1 MTLFFETKDN
11 ARSDK
16 RFTYLFDLFCHII
29 VLGDDMITREQTR
42 PVKVGPYQLG
52 GNDRVFIQSMTNT
65 YTKDV
70 EATVKQIHELTEA
83 GCDIVRVAVLDMVDA
98 KSLGEIKKQISIPL
112 VADIHFDY
120 RLALEAINQGVDKI
134 RLNPGNIP
142 KREHVMEVVEACKK
156 KSIPIRI
163 GVNSGSLPNRM
174 APTPENMVE
183 TARHHVEILESMDFH
198 DIVLSLKAT
207 DMNLMIEAYRL
218 AAKTF
223 PYPLHLGVT
232 EAGTAFSGAI
242 KSAMGIGILLAE
254 GIGNTI
260 RVSLTDNPRLEIQA
274 AKEILKNLGLK
285 DKVPNL
291 ISCPTCGR
299 IQYDMIDIAKRI
311 EAYLLKVNKTI
322 NVAIMGCAVNGP
334 GEASHADIGIAG
346 GKGEALLFRHGK
358 VIKKIKESEV
368 YDVLVQEIDNFDDS
382 RKAIKNGE

>member
-1 MTLFFETKDN
+1 MQ
-11 ARSDK
+11 
-16 RFTYLFDLFCHII
+16 
-29 VLGDDMITREQTR
+29 REKTR
-42 PVKVGPYQLG
+42 PIHVGPHQLG
-52 GNDRVFIQSMTNT
+52 GNNKVLIQSMTNT

-70 EATVKQIHELTEA
+70 ESTVAQIKKLESA
-83 GCDIVRVAVLDMVDA
+83 GCDIIRVAVLDMIDA
-98 KSLGEIKKQISIPL
+98 QALGAIKSQISIPL

-142 KREHVMEVVEACKK
+142 KREHVALVVEACKAK
-156 KSIPIRI
+156 NIPIRI

-183 TARHHVEILESMDFH
+183 TAKHHVEILESLDFY
-198 DIVLSLKAT
+198 DIAISLKAT
-207 DMNLMIEAYRL
+207 DMNLMIAANRL

-242 KSAMGIGILLAE
+242 KSAMGIGILLSE

-260 RVSLTDNPRLEIQA
+260 RVSLTDNPVLEIQA

-299 IQYDMIDIAKRI
+299 IQYDMIDIAKKV
-311 EAYLLKVNKTI
+311 EAYLLTINKTI

-334 GEASHADIGIAG
+334 GEATHADIGIAG
-346 GKGEALLFRHGK
+346 GKGEAILFRRGK
-358 VIKKIKESEV
+358 IIKKIKESEV
-368 YDVLVQEIDNFDDS
+368 YDVLIEEINNFDDTKIES
-382 RKAIKNGE
+382 EQV

>member
-1 MTLFFETKDN
+1 ML
-11 ARSDK
+11 
-16 RFTYLFDLFCHII
+16 I
-29 VLGDDMITREQTR
+29 REQSR
-42 PVKVGPYQLG
+42 QVQVGPYQLG
-52 GNDRVFIQSMTNT
+52 GNNKVYIQSMTNT
-65 YTKDV
+65 HTKDV
-70 EATVKQIHELTEA
+70 EATVKQIKALEEA
-83 GCDIVRVAVLDMVDA
+83 GCEIIRVAVLDMVDA
-98 KSLGEIKKQISIPL
+98 KSLGEIKKQIKIPL

-120 RLALEAINQGVDKI
+120 RLALEAIHQGVDKI

-156 KSIPIRI
+156 KNIPIRI

-174 APTPENMVE
+174 APTAENMVE
-183 TARHHVEILESMDFH
+183 TARHHVEILESMGFY
-198 DIVLSLKAT
+198 DIALSLKAT
-207 DMNLMIEAYRL
+207 DMKLMIEAYRL

-260 RVSLTDNPRLEIQA
+260 RVSLTDNPVLEIQA

-311 EAYLLKVNKTI
+311 EEYLLKINKTI

-346 GKGEALLFRHGK
+346 GKGEAILFRRGK
-358 VIKKIKESEV
+358 IIKKIKESEV
-368 YDVLVQEIDNFDDS
+368 YDVLVEEINNFDDS
-382 RKAIKNGE
+382 VQTNGEH

>member
-1 MTLFFETKDN
+1 MTQ
-11 ARSDK
+11 
-16 RFTYLFDLFCHII
+16 
-29 VLGDDMITREQTR
+29 REQSR

-52 GNDRVFIQSMTNT
+52 GNSKVYIQSMTNT

-70 EATVKQIHELTEA
+70 EATVKQIKQLEDA
-83 GCDIVRVAVLDMVDA
+83 GCDIIRVAVLDMVDA
-98 KSLGEIKKQISIPL
+98 RALGEIKKQISIPL

-142 KREHVMEVVEACKK
+142 KREHVMEVVEACKAK
-156 KSIPIRI
+156 QIPIRI

-174 APTPENMVE
+174 APTAENMVA
-183 TARHHVEILESMDFH
+183 TAKHHVEILESMDFY
-198 DIVLSLKAT
+198 DIALSLKAT

-242 KSAMGIGILLAE
+242 KSAMGIGILLQE
-254 GIGNTI
+254 GIGSTI
-260 RVSLTDNPRLEIQA
+260 RVSLTDNPILEIQA

-311 EAYLLKVNKTI
+311 EQYLLKINKTI

-334 GEASHADIGIAG
+334 GEATHADIGIAG
-346 GKGEALLFRHGK
+346 GKGEAILFRRGK
-358 VIKKIKESEV
+358 IIKKIKESEV
-368 YDVLVQEIDNFDDS
+368 YDVLVEEINNFDDS
-382 RKAIKNGE
+382 KINDTIE

>member
-1 MTLFFETKDN
+1 MTQ
-11 ARSDK
+11 
-16 RFTYLFDLFCHII
+16 
-29 VLGDDMITREQTR
+29 REQSR

-52 GNDRVFIQSMTNT
+52 GNQKVYIQSMTNT

-70 EATVKQIHELTEA
+70 EATVKQIKQLEDA
-83 GCDIVRVAVLDMVDA
+83 GCEIIRVAVLDMVDA

-142 KREHVMEVVEACKK
+142 KREHVMEVVEACKAK
-156 KSIPIRI
+156 NIPIRI

-174 APTPENMVE
+174 APTAENMVA
-183 TARHHVEILESMDFH
+183 TAKHHVEILESMGFY
-198 DIVLSLKAT
+198 DIALSLKAT

-254 GIGNTI
+254 GIGSTI
-260 RVSLTDNPRLEIQA
+260 RVSLTDNPILEIQA

-311 EAYLLKVNKTI
+311 EQYLLKVNKTI

-334 GEASHADIGIAG
+334 GEATHADIGIAG
-346 GKGEALLFRHGK
+346 GKGEAILFRRGK
-358 VIKKIKESEV
+358 IIKKIKESEV
-368 YDVLVQEIDNFDDS
+368 YDVLVEEINNFDDTQTHTE
-382 RKAIKNGE
+382 N

>member
-1 MTLFFETKDN
+1 MTML
-11 ARSDK
+11 
-16 RFTYLFDLFCHII
+16 
-29 VLGDDMITREQTR
+29 TRENTR

-52 GNDRVFIQSMTNT
+52 GNSKVYIQSMTTT

-70 EATVKQIHELTEA
+70 DQTVKQIKQLTDA
-83 GCDIVRVAVLDMVDA
+83 GCEIVRVAVLDMVDA
-98 KSLGEIKKQISIPL
+98 KALGEIKRQISIPL

-120 RLALEAINQGVDKI
+120 RLALEAIHQGVDKI

-142 KREHVMEVVEACKK
+142 KREHVMEVVQACKEK
-156 KSIPIRI
+156 NIPIRI

-174 APTPENMVE
+174 APTAENMVA
-183 TARHHVEILESMDFH
+183 TAKHHVDILESMDFY

-207 DMNLMIEAYRL
+207 DMRLMMEAYRL

-260 RVSLTDNPRLEIQA
+260 RVSLTDNPVLEIQA

-299 IQYDMIDIAKRI
+299 IQYDMIDIAKKI
-311 EAYLLKVNKTI
+311 EQYMLKINKNI

-334 GEASHADIGIAG
+334 GEAMHADIGIAG
-346 GKGEALLFRHGK
+346 GKGEAILFRKGK
-358 VIKKIKESEV
+358 IIKKIKEAEV
-368 YDVLVQEIDNFDDS
+368 YDTLIEEIDQFDDS
-382 RKAIKNGE
+382 KENKEAE

>member
-1 MTLFFETKDN
+1 MLQRET
-11 ARSDK
+11 
-16 RFTYLFDLFCHII
+16 
-29 VLGDDMITREQTR
+29 TRTVRISNLE
-42 PVKVGPYQLG
+42 LG
-52 GNDRVFIQSMTNT
+52 GNPKVYIQSMTNT
-65 YTKDV
+65 HTKDV
-70 EATVKQIHELTEA
+70 EATVKQIKQLTDA
-83 GCDIVRVAVLDMVDA
+83 GCEIVRVAVLDMVDA
-98 KSLGEIKKQISIPL
+98 QSLGEIKSKITIPL

-120 RLALEAINQGVDKI
+120 RLALEAIRQGVDKI

-142 KREHVMEVVEACKK
+142 KREHVMEVVEACKAK
-156 KSIPIRI
+156 NIPIRI
-163 GVNSGSLPNRM
+163 GVNSGSLPNRL
-174 APTPENMVE
+174 APTAENMVA
-183 TARHHVEILESMDFH
+183 TAKHHIDILESMGFY
-198 DIVLSLKAT
+198 DIALSLKAT
-207 DMNLMIEAYRL
+207 DMRLMIEANRL

-260 RVSLTDNPRLEIQA
+260 RVSLTDNPVLEIQA

-311 EAYLLKVNKTI
+311 EAYLLKINKTI

-334 GEASHADIGIAG
+334 GEATHADIGIAG
-346 GKGEALLFRHGK
+346 GKGEAILFRRGK
-358 VIKKIKESEV
+358 IIKKIKESEV
-368 YDVLVQEIDNFDDS
+368 YDVLVEEINQFDDTN
-382 RKAIKNGE
+382 IENDGH

>member
-1 MTLFFETKDN
+1 ML
-11 ARSDK
+11 
-16 RFTYLFDLFCHII
+16 I
-29 VLGDDMITREQTR
+29 REQSR

-52 GNDRVFIQSMTNT
+52 GNNKVYIQSMTNT
-65 YTKDV
+65 HTKDV
-70 EATVKQIHELTEA
+70 EATVKQIKALEEA
-83 GCDIVRVAVLDMVDA
+83 GCEIIRVAVLDMVDA
-98 KSLGEIKKQISIPL
+98 QSLGEIKKQINIPL

-156 KSIPIRI
+156 KNIPIRI

-174 APTPENMVE
+174 APTAENMVE
-183 TARHHVEILESMDFH
+183 TARHHVEILESMGFY
-198 DIVLSLKAT
+198 DIALSLKAT
-207 DMNLMIEAYRL
+207 DMKLMIEAYRL

-260 RVSLTDNPRLEIQA
+260 RVSLTDNPVLEIQA

-311 EAYLLKVNKTI
+311 EEYLLKINKTI

-334 GEASHADIGIAG
+334 GEATHADIGIAG
-346 GKGEALLFRHGK
+346 GKGEAILFRRGK
-358 VIKKIKESEV
+358 IIKKIKESEV
-368 YDVLVQEIDNFDDS
+368 YDVLVEEINNFDDS
-382 RKAIKNGE
+382 VQTNGEH

>member
-1 MTLFFETKDN
+1 
-11 ARSDK
+11 
-16 RFTYLFDLFCHII
+16 
-29 VLGDDMITREQTR
+29 MIQREASR

-52 GNDRVFIQSMTNT
+52 GNSKVYIQSMTNT

-70 EATVKQIHELTEA
+70 EATVKQIKQLTDA
-83 GCDIVRVAVLDMVDA
+83 GCEIVRVAVLDMVDA
-98 KSLGEIKKQISIPL
+98 KALGDIKKQISIPL

-120 RLALEAINQGVDKI
+120 RLALEAIRQGVDKI

-142 KREHVMEVVEACKK
+142 KREHVMEVVEACKEK
-156 KSIPIRI
+156 NIPIRI

-174 APTPENMVE
+174 APTAENMVE
-183 TARHHVEILESMDFH
+183 TAKHHVEILESMGFY

-207 DMNLMIEAYRL
+207 DMKLMIEAYRL

-254 GIGNTI
+254 GIGSTI
-260 RVSLTDNPRLEIQA
+260 RVSLTDNPVLEIQA

-285 DKVPNL
+285 EKVPNL

-311 EAYLLKVNKTI
+311 EQYLLKINKTI

-334 GEASHADIGIAG
+334 GEATHADIGIAG
-346 GKGEALLFRHGK
+346 GKGEALLFRRGK
-358 VIKKIKESEV
+358 VVKKIKESEV
-368 YDVLVQEIDNFDDS
+368 YDVLVEEINNFDDS
-382 RKAIKNGE
+382 DSHAKE

>member
-1 MTLFFETKDN
+1 MKQ
-11 ARSDK
+11 
-16 RFTYLFDLFCHII
+16 
-29 VLGDDMITREQTR
+29 REASH
-42 PVKVGPYQLG
+42 PVKIGSYQLG
-52 GNDRVFIQSMTNT
+52 GNNKVYIQSMTNT

-70 EATVKQIHELTEA
+70 DATVKQIKQLTEA
-83 GCDIVRVAVLDMVDA
+83 GCEIVRVAVLDMVDA
-98 KSLGEIKKQISIPL
+98 KSLGDIKRQISIPL

-120 RLALEAINQGVDKI
+120 RLALEAIHQGVDKI

-156 KSIPIRI
+156 KKIPIRI

-183 TARHHVEILESMDFH
+183 TAKHHVEILESMDFH

-242 KSAMGIGILLAE
+242 KSAMGIGILLSE

-260 RVSLTDNPRLEIQA
+260 RVSLTDNPVLEIQA

-285 DKVPNL
+285 EKVPNL

-311 EAYLLKVNKTI
+311 EQYLLKVNKTI

-382 RKAIKNGE
+382 KPQEGNA

>member
-1 MTLFFETKDN
+1 MKMQRETCRKVFI
-11 ARSDK
+11 R
-16 RFTYLFDLFCHII
+16 DLQF
-29 VLGDDMITREQTR
+29 
-42 PVKVGPYQLG
+42 G
-52 GNDRVFIQSMTNT
+52 GNQKVYIQSMTNT

-70 EATVKQIHELTEA
+70 EATVNQILKLEEA
-83 GCDIVRVAVLDMVDA
+83 GCEIIRVAVLDMVDA
-98 KSLGEIKKQISIPL
+98 KALGEIKKRIHIPL

-120 RLALEAINQGVDKI
+120 RLALEAIHQGVDKI
-134 RLNPGNIP
+134 RLNPGNIL
-142 KREHVMEVVEACKK
+142 KREHVELVVNACKEK
-156 KSIPIRI
+156 KIPIRI

-183 TARHHVEILESMDFH
+183 TARQHVEILESMGFY
-198 DIVLSLKAT
+198 DILLSLKAT

-254 GIGNTI
+254 GIGSTI
-260 RVSLTDNPRLEIQA
+260 RVSLTDNPILEIQA

-311 EAYLLKVNKTI
+311 ETYLLTVNKTI

-334 GEASHADIGIAG
+334 GEAKHADIGIAG
-346 GKGEALLFRHGK
+346 GKGEAILFRHGEI
-358 VIKKIKESEV
+358 IKKIKESEV
-368 YDVLVQEIDNFDDS
+368 YDVLVEEINNFED
-382 RKAIKNGE
+382 KK

>member
-1 MTLFFETKDN
+1 MQRETCNKVFI
-11 ARSDK
+11 R
-16 RFTYLFDLFCHII
+16 DLQF
-29 VLGDDMITREQTR
+29 
-42 PVKVGPYQLG
+42 G
-52 GNDRVFIQSMTNT
+52 GNQKVYIQSMTNT
-65 YTKDV
+65 YTKDI
-70 EATVKQIHELTEA
+70 EATVDQILKLEEA
-83 GCDIVRVAVLDMVDA
+83 GCEIIRVAVLDMVDA
-98 KSLGEIKKQISIPL
+98 KALGEIKKRIHIPL

-120 RLALEAINQGVDKI
+120 RLALESINQGVDKI

-142 KREHVMEVVEACKK
+142 KREHVELVVNACKEK
-156 KSIPIRI
+156 KIPIRI

-183 TARHHVEILESMDFH
+183 TAKHHVEILESMGFY
-198 DIVLSLKAT
+198 DILLSLKAT

-254 GIGNTI
+254 GIGSTI
-260 RVSLTDNPRLEIQA
+260 RVSLTDNPILEIQA

-311 EAYLLKVNKTI
+311 EAYLLTVNKTI

-334 GEASHADIGIAG
+334 GEAKHADIGIAG
-346 GKGEALLFRHGK
+346 GKGEAILFRHGEI
-358 VIKKIKESEV
+358 IKKIKESEV
-368 YDVLVQEIDNFDDS
+368 YDVLVEEINNFED
-382 RKAIKNGE
+382 KK

>member
-1 MTLFFETKDN
+1 MN
-11 ARSDK
+11 Q
-16 RFTYLFDLFCHII
+16 
-29 VLGDDMITREQTR
+29 REQTR
-42 PVKVGPYQLG
+42 QTMVGPLEFG
-52 GNDRVFIQSMTNT
+52 GNNKVYIQSMTT
-65 YTKDV
+65 TFTKDV
-70 EATVKQIHELTEA
+70 ESTVDQIKKLTTA
-83 GCDIVRVAVLDMVDA
+83 GCDIVRVAVLDMIDA
-98 KSLGEIKKQISIPL
+98 KALGEIKKQISIPL

-142 KREHVMEVVEACKK
+142 KREHVELVVNACKEK
-156 KSIPIRI
+156 KIPIRI

-174 APTPENMVE
+174 APTAENMVE
-183 TARHHVEILESMDFH
+183 TARHHVEILESLGFY
-198 DIVLSLKAT
+198 DIALSLKAT
-207 DMNLMIEAYRL
+207 DMSLMVEAYRL

-260 RVSLTDNPRLEIQA
+260 RVSLTDNPVLEIQA

-311 EAYLLKVNKTI
+311 EAYLLTINKTI

-334 GEASHADIGIAG
+334 GEAKHADIGIAG
-346 GKGEALLFRHGK
+346 GKGEAILFRKGEI
-358 VIKKIKESEV
+358 IKKIKESEV
-368 YDVLVQEIDNFDDS
+368 YDVLIEEINNYQD
-382 RKAIKNGE
+382 